1 MTTKHPGPESNPF
14 GFAKTSRAFLSYLDG
29 FMDALVHRD
38 RDTLIAEAGGP
49 ASVAAIAVDL
59 VGGFCHAG
67 PLASD
72 RVAALIASVGSA
84 FSHAYAR
91 GVRHFAIL
99 RDAHDPGTAEFDT
112 FPPHCLASSDE
123 SQLVPELSGQLWV
136 NAALDVPKNSLG
148 AWVDDGPFRPW
159 VTDIVAR
166 GVTTIVVAGDCTDL
180 CVFHT
185 AMGIRLW
192 ASVTNRNVRIIVP
205 ANLVDTYDLPVDLAA
220 TIGAMPHDGNLL
232 HATFLYHL
240 RLNGIE
246 VIRVRYRAGM
256 RRVRHP
262 AGRIAPAT
270 RWRSGHTS
278 TQETGGVEE
287 GDSRQ

>member
-1 MTTKHPGPESNPF
+1 VTTNHLGRKANPI
-14 GFAKTSRAFLSYLDG
+14 GFAESSRDFLSYLDG
-29 FMDALVHRD
+29 FMDALVD
-38 RDTLIAEAGGP
+38 RDLGSLISEAGGP
-49 ASVAAIAVDL
+49 DCVAAIAVDL

-72 RVAALIASVGSA
+72 RVGALVAPVGSA

-99 RDAHDPGTAEFDT
+99 RDAHDPGAPEFDA
-112 FPPHCLASSDE
+112 FPPHCIAGSDE
-123 SQLVPELSGQLWV
+123 SKLVPELAGKPWV
-136 NAALDVPKNSLG
+136 HAALDVPKNALS
-148 AWVDDGPFRPW
+148 AWIDDGPFRPW

-166 GVTTIVVAGDCTDL
+166 GVTTIIVAGDCTDL

-192 ASVTNRNVRIIVP
+192 ANATNRSVRIIVP
-205 ANLVDTYDLPVDLAA
+205 ANLVDTYHLPVDVAG
-220 TIGAMPHDGNLL
+220 TVGAMPHDGDLM

-246 VIRVRYRAGM
+246 VIRSITL
-256 RRVRHP
+256 P
-262 AGRIAPAT
+262 
-270 RWRSGHTS
+270 
-278 TQETGGVEE
+278 E
-287 GDSRQ
+287 